1 MANKIKIH
9 ECEKYMEYIHETVE
23 EYNKGL
29 IKLNAEQLLTIGR
42 ALVAE
47 DFLYYAAI
55 RAGNDNFP
63 LDTGLKANGKH
74 PISLYHVM
82 VTIEE
87 SLQHRLIEKHKGES
101 KPEVRAAIDMFNIY
115 ATANDFDSA
124 VLERVYEDVLKMWV
138 D

>member
-1 MANKIKIH
+1 MTNTYKIH
-9 ECEKYMEYIHETVE
+9 ECEKFMQYIHETVE

-29 IKLNAEQLLTIGR
+29 ITLSADQLLMIGR

-55 RAGNDNFP
+55 RAGNDGLP
-63 LDTGLKANGKH
+63 LDTGLKAVGKH

-82 VTIEE
+82 VAIEE
-87 SLQHRLIEKHKGES
+87 GLQNRLIEKHKGES

-124 VLERVYEDVLKMWV
+124 VLDEVYKDVLAMWV

>member
-1 MANKIKIH
+1 MTNTYKIH

-23 EYNKGL
+23 DYNKGL
-29 IKLNAEQLLTIGR
+29 IKLNADQLLMIGR

-55 RAGNDNFP
+55 QAGNNDLP
-63 LDTGLKANGKH
+63 LDTGLKAVGKH

-82 VTIEE
+82 VAIEAG
-87 SLQHRLIEKHKGES
+87 LQKRLIEKHKGES
-101 KPEVRAAIDMFNIY
+101 KPEVRAAIDLFSIY
-115 ATANDFDSA
+115 ASANDFDNE
-124 VLERVYEDVLKMWV
+124 VLEEVYIDVLNMWI